1 MSVIKEYWHK
11 LSSAKHFYP
20 IAGALLPWFLIPALL
35 MLAWGSWQGLVVAP
49 ADYQQGDSYRIIFVH
64 VPAAWLSM
72 MAYMVMAINGAIYL
86 VWKIKLADIVAES
99 AAPIG
104 ASFTFLA
111 LATGSLWGK
120 PMWGTWWVW
129 DARLTSELV
138 LLFLYLGTIAL
149 RGAIDDR
156 QRAGRAAGLLGLIG
170 AINVPI
176 IHFSVEWWETLH
188 QPATVSKFS
197 APSMHPSMLIPL
209 LVMALGFTLFFFAVL
224 MVKIRAGI
232 LEQERHSRWLAELY
246 AEAPAATTTYST
258 EGNPA
263 AMDESNE

>member
-1 MSVIKEYWHK
+1 MSVIREYWHK

-20 IAGALLPWFLIPALL
+20 IAGTLLPWLLIPALL
-35 MLAWGSWQGLVVAP
+35 LLAWGSWNGLVVAP
-49 ADYQQGDSYRIIFVH
+49 SDYQQGDSYRIIFVH

-72 MAYMVMAINGAIYL
+72 LAYMLMATNGAIYL
-86 VWKIKLADIVAES
+86 IWKIKLADLVAAA
-99 AAPIG
+99 AAPVG

-111 LATGSLWGK
+111 LATGSIWGK

-138 LLFLYLGTIAL
+138 LLFLFLGVIAL

-156 QRAGRAAGLLGLIG
+156 QRSGRAAGLLGIIG

-176 IHFSVEWWETLH
+176 IHYSVEWWETLH

-197 APSMHPSMLIPL
+197 APSMHSSMLTPL

-224 MVKIRAGI
+224 LIRLRAGI
-232 LEQERHSRWLAELY
+232 LEQERHSRWLAALY
-246 AEAPAATTTYST
+246 EQPDSNSIAQPATGEPT
-258 EGNPA
+258 
-263 AMDESNE
+263 DD